1 MIINSA
7 MKVTIEAIGNEKN
20 PLIILDDFALEPN
33 ALIELAQRPPIFS
46 AQTTDF
52 YPGLR
57 KPLAGDYP
65 AQALT
70 QLEPL
75 IRQVFAVPT
84 ENTAQL
90 SLCAFSLSTTPPHK
104 LRPIQCV
111 PHIDTHDP
119 HQFALIH
126 YLCADTFGGTSFY
139 RHRHSGYETISQAR
153 LAGYFKKLK
162 EEVTSGGLVHANY
175 INGDTELFE
184 RIANLPIKF
193 NRAVIY
199 RSNALHSG
207 NIDPAL
213 GLSHHPSK
221 GRLTANSFIHF
232 SAPADSSAITT
243 PHPINK

>member
-1 MIINSA
+1 MTINSA
-7 MKVTIEAIGNEKN
+7 MRVTIEAIGNEKN

-33 ALIELAQRPPIFS
+33 ALIELAQQPPAFS
-46 AQTTDF
+46 AQATDF

-57 KPLAGDYP
+57 KTLAGNYP
-65 AQALT
+65 EQALA

-75 IRQVFAVPT
+75 IRQVFAVPA

-119 HQFALIH
+119 DQFALIH

-153 LAGYFKKLK
+153 LADYFKKLK
-162 EEVTSGGLVHANY
+162 EEVTSGGLVDASY

-184 RIANLPIKF
+184 RIANLPVKF
-193 NRAVIY
+193 NRALIY

-207 NIDPAL
+207 NIDPTL
-213 GLSHHPSK
+213 GLSNQPTN
-221 GRLTANSFIHF
+221 GRLTVNSFINF
-232 SAPADSSAITT
+232 SAPVSNT
-243 PHPINK
+243 